1 MITIVQFRAEC
12 EAAGGEDDS
21 TCADGFGVC
30 CVSKYWV
37 YTTYLET
44 KKTFYNFSVW
54 CDDTIFFT
62 SYYISAKLTNGQTT
76 SLNQSYIV
84 QTSSDLS
91 STGGIDSTGRYT
103 FTICPCN
110 GDICRVRFDL
120 TVSTKYGLEIKIK

>member
-1 MITIVQFRAEC
+1 MTPIVQCRAEC

-44 KKTFYNFSVW
+44 KQLIYSVRR
-54 CDDTIFFT
+54 DYTIFST

-91 STGGIDSTGRYT
+91 STGGIDSTGRYE

-120 TVSTKYGLEIKIK
+120 TVSTKYGLEIRIK